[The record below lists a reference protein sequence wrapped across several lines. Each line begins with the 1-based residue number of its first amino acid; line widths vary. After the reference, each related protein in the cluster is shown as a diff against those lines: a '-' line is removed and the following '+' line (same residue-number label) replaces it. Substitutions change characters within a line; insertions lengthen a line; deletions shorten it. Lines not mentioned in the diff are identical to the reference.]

1 MTNKTKKIIIAACG
15 VVEAVVVAIVSVV
28 GTSSVYNSKIENM
41 IKNDVS
47 SSIVINNNASYSDAI
62 TALIQQYNELKEAYD
77 DLRNNSKEALNANT
91 MEPEEHKDSL
101 NSEPLSKIDLIGN
114 IEPFDPDSGFKK
126 YENET
131 FRMSGKDFSKGFTIN
146 CWSNEKGV
154 KFNLEKKYSKMVFY
168 MGHVDDSYVEGKFIL
183 NIELDGVKKETI
195 TMTADDFVTQKE
207 LALNQANYI
216 KFCWSGTVGHQSGI
230 YGLGNIELIP

>member
-101 NSEPLSKIDLIGN
+101 NSEPHYLCQI
-114 IEPFDPDSGFKK
+114 
-126 YENET
+126 
-131 FRMSGKDFSKGFTIN
+131 R
-146 CWSNEKGV
+146 
-154 KFNLEKKYSKMVFY
+154 
-168 MGHVDDSYVEGKFIL
+168 
-183 NIELDGVKKETI
+183 
-195 TMTADDFVTQKE
+195 QR
-207 LALNQANYI
+207 
-216 KFCWSGTVGHQSGI
+216 I
-230 YGLGNIELIP
+230 YGFVRSLL